1 LSILF
6 SLVFAVQASQGPVL
20 SLDDAVAIAMNNAF
34 SVQTAKS
41 KYEQTRQQVNE
52 AKAGLGPKVS
62 LGATY
67 TRFDR
72 SIVAVLAPNTPAVTE
87 LPIGQKASSATLT
100 WPIDISGNVSR
111 GVRAAK
117 ATLSASNEN
126 INTVRNDL
134 KRDVRRAYFQVAQA
148 KEQVQVNEIALKD
161 QQERLTN
168 TQQQFD
174 AGVLAKVDVLRQQV
188 QVSQAQSNLLA
199 AQNALELAHES
210 FNNTIG
216 RAVETPFDVQPSTTL
231 PLVNSDNESLVKT
244 AQSNRPELKALHET
258 AIALAEITHAE
269 ERSLQPSLNLSI
281 TASHNYDP
289 GFQSQKSQTVG
300 VAALTLPIFDSGVT
314 RARVKQDRQVQEQNR
329 IQTAQVSLGIS
340 LEVRQ
345 AHTNLDNAKA
355 RLDVATAQ
363 VASAEETYRL
373 AVVRLNAGQGILLE
387 VIDAQAD
394 LTRAR
399 TGLVTARY
407 DYMTAYSDL
416 QRAVG
421 NDDPQAAV
429 QQPASG
435 AKN

>member
-1 LSILF
+1 MIILF
-6 SLVFAVQASQGPVL
+6 SLAVLAAQTTQGPVL
-20 SLDDAVAIAMNNAF
+20 SVDDAVAIAMNNAF

-62 LGATY
+62 LGANY

-72 SIVAVLAPNTPAVTE
+72 SISAVLAPDTPAVTE
-87 LPIGQKASSATLT
+87 LPIGQRQTSATLT

-126 INTVRNDL
+126 INTVKNDL
-134 KRDVRRAYFQVAQA
+134 KRDVRHSYFQVAQA
-148 KEQVQVNEIALKD
+148 KEQVEVNTIALKD
-161 QQERLTN
+161 QQDRLKN

-188 QVSQAQSNLLA
+188 QVSQAQSNLIT
-199 AQNALELAHES
+199 AQNALDLAHEA

-216 RAVETPFDVQPSTTL
+216 RAVETPFDVQPSENL
-231 PLVNSDNESLVKT
+231 PAVSGDNQTFVAT
-244 AQSNRPELKALHET
+244 AQSNRPELKALRQT
-258 AIALAEITHAE
+258 AIALGEVTKAE
-269 ERSLQPSLNLSI
+269 ERSLQPSLNLSVSA
-281 TASHNYDP
+281 THNYDP
-289 GFQSQKSQTVG
+289 GFSGQTSQTVG

-345 AHTNLDNAKA
+345 ARTNLDNAKS
-355 RLDVATAQ
+355 RVDVAVAQ

-387 VIDAQAD
+387 VIDAESD

-421 NDDPQAAV
+421 SDDPQAAI
-429 QQPASG
+429 QAAPG